1 VCEARL
7 RIKLETMKTLYIVR
21 HCKAE
26 GQEANAP
33 LTPEGVAQSNGLADL
48 LANADI
54 ERIIS
59 SPYTRATQSIAPLS
73 QRLNLAV
80 ELDTRLVE
88 RVLCSDSRPDW
99 QEHLYASFADL
110 DLRLEGAESS
120 REAMQRA
127 VAVVT
132 DIQRHSAQSTLL
144 VTHGNLMALL
154 LKHFDDSV
162 GFAEWRA
169 LSNPDVYRVDL
180 TPPFSIQRL

>member
-1 VCEARL
+1 
-7 RIKLETMKTLYIVR
+7 MKTLYLVR
-21 HCKAE
+21 HCQAE

-59 SPYTRATQSIAPLS
+59 SPYTRATQTILPLS
-73 QRLNLAV
+73 RRLNLAV
-80 ELDTRLVE
+80 ELDARLVE
-88 RVLCSDSRPDW
+88 RVLCSDSLPDW
-99 QEHLYASFADL
+99 QEHLHASFADL
-110 DLRLEGAESS
+110 DLRLEGGESS
-120 REAMQRA
+120 RDAMQRA

-132 DIQRHSAQSTLL
+132 EIQRHGAQTALL

-154 LKHFDDSV
+154 LKHFDESI

-180 TPPFSIQRL
+180 TQPLSIRRL

>member
-1 VCEARL
+1 
-7 RIKLETMKTLYIVR
+7 MKTLYIVR

-26 GQEANAP
+26 GQEADAP
-33 LTPEGVAQSNGLADL
+33 LTPEGIAQSNCLADL
-48 LANADI
+48 LANAAI

-59 SPYTRATQSIAPLS
+59 SPYTRATQSIEPLA

-80 ELDTRLVE
+80 ELDARLVE

-99 QEHLYASFADL
+99 QEHLFASFADL
-110 DLRLEGAESS
+110 DLRLEGGESS

-132 DIQRHSAQSTLL
+132 DIQRHAAQSTLL

-154 LKHFDDSV
+154 LKHFDDSN

-180 TPPFSIQRL
+180 TRPVSIHRL